1 MKKLTIILLLTLMLS
16 VCMLMGQITI
26 TYDDMPPI
34 PFSIIQ
40 NSTSVIGGI
49 DISNN
54 GANQTWNLSNLTP
67 NDYLSIDLVD
77 LSTLSFADQ
86 YPNGN
91 YAISLENTYYTIIS
105 HTTNNLAIV
114 GLTIPIEEFNIT
126 AYLKYLYPELVYTF
140 PYTMG
145 TVVESYPKI
154 KTKLRIDTT
163 INNIYIDSVAVE
175 LKKYV
180 KREAVGWGTTK
191 LPNGDFQTL
200 KTLVQ
205 SKDTTTLLAKLYGL
219 SWMPVYGDTLE
230 SNSIEFQMKNL
241 LYPLATITL
250 NNNLQPTQISWV
262 NVDPSLNITQA
273 ISSHVK
279 YFPNPVQDFITF
291 EADKPIAIIE
301 IFSLDGKLILKQDA
315 PPSTIFQIDLSELCS
330 GNYVFRLYSNNEI
343 IKTGKLTKE

>member
-1 MKKLTIILLLTLMLS
+1 M
-16 VCMLMGQITI
+16 
-26 TYDDMPPI
+26 
-34 PFSIIQ
+34 
-40 NSTSVIGGI
+40 
-49 DISNN
+49 
-54 GANQTWNLSNLTP
+54 
-67 NDYLSIDLVD
+67 
-77 LSTLSFADQ
+77 
-86 YPNGN
+86 
-91 YAISLENTYYTIIS
+91 
-105 HTTNNLAIV
+105 
-114 GLTIPIEEFNIT
+114 
-126 AYLKYLYPELVYTF
+126 
-140 PYTMG
+140 
-145 TVVESYPKI
+145 
-154 KTKLRIDTT
+154 
-163 INNIYIDSVAVE
+163 
-175 LKKYV
+175 
-180 KREAVGWGTTK
+180 
-191 LPNGDFQTL
+191 PNGDFQTL